1 MQDEINVVQEI
12 SIAQLIAD
20 FGFPVVMVVGL
31 GYFVYYVW
39 VTINKV
45 IDPAVEEMK
54 MTIIR
59 LTDQLRLL
67 DQDMIRLQ
75 TKVNTVLK
83 NKNKEIEDEKK
94 QHRKTNTSTRIRKN

>member
-39 VTINKV
+39 VTINNV

-75 TKVNTVLK
+75 QKVNTVLEL
-83 NKNKEIEDEKK
+83 NEKK
-94 QHRKTNTSTRIRKN
+94 NDKTRTYKRRSSKN